1 MRKNAFLLAR
11 VAGLF
16 IAAALLAS
24 CYAPLANQSG
34 HLGFNLQIGGKSTAP
49 FGISG
54 TSQAVVLVVDSS
66 DKAAL
71 AEILY
76 LISKSKDE
84 SSQFSGSDADRLK
97 TLAKEIA
104 SSGLVKIGGYP
115 FFLVSLNNGATSGS
129 FDIPGIPAG
138 RSYFVKL
145 FVLNST
151 VSSFTAKDVD
161 QNFWSLIQYENMVFD
176 NENAYNPLNTAPWQ
190 TWQSWAPVA
199 VQPVPVTAG
208 ASAPVTVSLISPP

>member
-1 MRKNAFLLAR
+1 MK

-16 IAAALLAS
+16 IAAVVLAT

-34 HLGFNLQIGGKSTAP
+34 SLSFALHAADKAALN
-49 FGISG
+49 G
-54 TSQAVVLVVDSS
+54 TSQAVVLVADSGS
-66 DKAAL
+66 QASL

-76 LISKSKDE
+76 LIGKSNP
-84 SSQFSGSDADRLK
+84 QHGGLVGSEPDRLK

-115 FFLVSLNNGATSGS
+115 FYLVSLNGSSTSGS

-138 RSYFVKL
+138 CSYFVKL

-161 QNFWSLIQYENMVFD
+161 ENFWSLIQYENYIFD
-176 NENAYNPLNTAPWQ
+176 NEAYGSPNWADYT
-190 TWQSWAPVA
+190 SWLPSGG
-199 VQPVPVTAG
+199 QPVTVNAG
-208 ASAPVTVSLISPP
+208 ASAPISVTLVNPAPPT